1 MKEDDLLTGP
11 LEPTNEW
18 YAIAKIAGVKLCQ
31 AYRRQYGADFV
42 SVMPTNVFGPGDNYH
57 PENSHVIAG
66 LIRRFHEARISGAQT
81 VTVWGTGSPKREF
94 IYVDDLAEACLIV
107 LQRYSGASPI
117 NVGTGRDVTI
127 AHLAELVAEVVGF
140 RGKLVFDPSRPDGAP
155 RKLLDV
161 SKIEA
166 IGWRARTS
174 LRVGLERSY
183 ADFITKYDTALKRS
197 TPIGSIRAKEQLSNT
212 ADSYQ
217 QKE

>member
-1 MKEDDLLTGP
+1 M
-11 LEPTNEW
+11 
-18 YAIAKIAGVKLCQ
+18 
-31 AYRRQYGADFV
+31 R
-42 SVMPTNVFGPGDNYH
+42 
-57 PENSHVIAG
+57 
-66 LIRRFHEARISGAQT
+66 AQT

-107 LQRYSGASPI
+107 LERYSGASPI

-140 RGKLVFDPSRPDGAP
+140 RGKLVFDTSRPDGAP

-174 LRVGLERSY
+174 LRVGLERAY
-183 ADFITKYDTALKRS
+183 ADFITK
-197 TPIGSIRAKEQLSNT
+197 G
-212 ADSYQ
+212 DSLTDEFDSGGVQ
-217 QKE
+217 SDLRNSCDIAASVAENENSGELRRGTLFLLVAPGNL